1 MLRFEGLDIYKE
13 SLEITNEIYT
23 FTKRWPKEYLYDLT
37 AQIRRAVLSIALNIA
52 EGSGR
57 GKKEFRRFLDIARGS
72 CYECIPLIEI
82 AHMQGLISK
91 QERDRLYQKF
101 EVLAKRISAFKN
113 SL

>member
-1 MLRFEGLDIYKE
+1 MLRFESLDIYKD
-13 SLEITNEIYT
+13 SLGVTDEIYT
-23 FTKRWPKEYLYDLT
+23 VTKGWPKEYLYDLI

-82 AHMQGLISK
+82 ARMQKLIS
-91 QERDRLYQKF
+91 ERERGRFYEKF
-101 EVLAKRISAFKN
+101 EVLAKRVSAFKN
-113 SL
+113 AL